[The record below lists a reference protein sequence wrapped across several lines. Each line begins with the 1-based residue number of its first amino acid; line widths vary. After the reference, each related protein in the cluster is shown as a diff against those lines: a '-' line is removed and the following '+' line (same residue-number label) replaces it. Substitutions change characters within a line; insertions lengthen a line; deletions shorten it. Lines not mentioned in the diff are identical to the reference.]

1 MIGGG
6 IGIAMRMCRGSTS
19 VACRHFCI
27 HGSRIRGF
35 VYVLC
40 IWNWSVIICC
50 QAVFVRCKIR
60 QFQIMTWLFAPC
72 CSFSFALSL
81 SL

>member
-35 VYVLC
+35 VYVLY

-60 QFQIMTWLFAPC
+60 QSVC

-81 SL
+81 SLG